1 MSSILTNNSAM
12 VALET
17 LRNINRN
24 LESVQGEISTGKKIA
39 NAKDNAGI
47 WAVATVMSSD
57 VSSFNAIS
65 DSLNLGSSTVGV
77 ARAASEKIV
86 ETLQEIKTLIVTAQG
101 ENVDRAKI
109 QTDIDAKV
117 KAIEGF
123 VKAAQ
128 FNGLNLIDGS
138 SEDAVKVLASLDRDA
153 DGGVT
158 ASHIEVERVDLSTEG
173 DLADLLDIDVSDT
186 EGAEDALEAIEDLLQ
201 TAIDAAASF
210 GSAQK
215 SIAGQAEFVKSM
227 VDAMNSGIGSL
238 VDADMEAAS
247 ARLQA
252 LQVQQQLG
260 VQALSIA
267 NQTPQALLSLFRY
280 YDPIP
285 PGARWRPGFST

>member
-17 LRNINRN
+17 LRNINRD
-24 LESVQGEISTGKKIA
+24 LGSVQSEISTGKKVA
-39 NAKDNAGI
+39 TAKDNAGI

-86 ETLQEIKTLIVTAQG
+86 ETLQEIKTLVVTAQG

-117 KAIEGF
+117 KLIEGY
-123 VKAAQ
+123 VSAAQ

-138 SEDAVKVLASLDRDA
+138 GTDAVKVLASLDRDA
-153 DGGVT
+153 DGDVT
-158 ASHIEVERVDLSTEG
+158 ASSIEVERVDLSTDGG

-186 EGAEDALEAIEDLLQ
+186 AGAEDALETIETLLQ

-215 SIAGQAEFVKSM
+215 NITGQAEFVKTL
-227 VDAMNSGIGSL
+227 VDAMNTGIGSL

-267 NQTPQALLSLFRY
+267 NQTPQALLSLFR
-280 YDPIP
+280 
-285 PGARWRPGFST
+285 